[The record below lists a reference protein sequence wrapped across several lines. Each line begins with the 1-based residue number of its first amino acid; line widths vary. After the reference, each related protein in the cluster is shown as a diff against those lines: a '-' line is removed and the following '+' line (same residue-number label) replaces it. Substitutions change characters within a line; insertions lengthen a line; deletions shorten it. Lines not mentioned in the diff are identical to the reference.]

1 MNATVS
7 SQSGKMENAVV
18 RQAAEGNGPT
28 GVEKVASRNASRRR
42 VREEWER
49 RQALAAG
56 TQTEP

>member
-28 GVEKVASRNASRRR
+28 GVEKVAS
-42 VREEWER
+42 
-49 RQALAAG
+49 
-56 TQTEP
+56 